1 MNNIDSY
8 QWAYQNLVQAAP
20 EFSSGKSSTSLKE
33 FVDLAG
39 VHAFGGAHRDIEAMD
54 FLPAANRKADWVPVE
69 ILAQQWIPY
78 AFDARTAEIRWCL
91 PQGRAVQPFYDEYI
105 THCRQNLVNALI
117 APRSSVKSFLLYAE
131 QLPELPDPAG
141 FIFHV
146 SRCGSTLVSGCLAQ
160 LENCSVLSES
170 RLLTEILLAKNMHR
184 DQKKSLLRLC
194 LYLQGRSSLA
204 QPHVIVKWNAWD
216 IFYWELI
223 RELWPQVPVLLL
235 VRDPVEVLASHVK
248 SAGMHMGFAPA
259 LAQLH
264 PVFAGCGSEQSLLES
279 RIAVLESIMQKMLV
293 HCLDQDISVLD
304 YSMLNPQA
312 LEYVGQHFGIVVE
325 GDQARV
331 FQERFGRHSK
341 QPDLPFHTKNNIKR
355 QLFSHEETVA
365 ITEALMPTHHR
376 LKAACI
382 GVVNSQG
389 N

>member
-1 MNNIDSY
+1 MKNIDSH
-8 QWAYQNLVQAAP
+8 QRAYQKLVLAASHFSLTDSLLGLN
-20 EFSSGKSSTSLKE
+20 EFMSFSRQYYPDASNDAKVMEWL
-33 FVDLAG
+33 V
-39 VHAFGGAHRDIEAMD
+39 
-54 FLPAANRKADWVPVE
+54 AANRQLDLVPLNV
-69 ILAQQWIPY
+69 LTQRWIPY
-78 AFDARTAEIRWCL
+78 GYYARTDEVAWCL
-91 PQGRAVQPFYDEYI
+91 PQGRAVQPFCDEYI
-105 THCRQNLVNALI
+105 SHCRQHLVNAFLT
-117 APRSSVKSFLLYAE
+117 PRSSLKCLLDYAE
-131 QLPELPDPAG
+131 HLQELPDPSG

-170 RLLTEILLAKNMHR
+170 ALLTEILLAKNMHKE
-184 DQKKSLLRLC
+184 QKKSLLRLC
-194 LYLQGRSSLA
+194 LYLQGRPSLA

-235 VRDPVEVLASHVK
+235 VRDPVEVLASHAK

-264 PVFAGCGSEQSLLES
+264 PVFASCGSGQGLLGS

-293 HCLDQDISVLD
+293 HCFDQNISVLD

-331 FQERFGRHSK
+331 FRERFGRHSK
-341 QPDLPFHTKNNIKR
+341 QPDMPFHSDISVKR
-355 QLFSHEETVA
+355 QLFSHEEIVA
-365 ITEALMPTHHR
+365 ITEALMPTYHQ
-376 LKAACI
+376 LMEACI
-382 GVVNSQG
+382 
-389 N
+389 